1 MNKEKINVDGINI
14 SVHDFLDKQRLFLLD
29 ASIICWG
36 FHNII
41 NHENICSGRFV
52 QRLQILYSK
61 IYERYLI
68 TLWLSD
74 TLAWKQ
80 EIQVW
85 MWKLLQD
92 IDSMKKY
99 CTEEQV

>member
-1 MNKEKINVDGINI
+1 MNIEKIKLDGVDI
-14 SVHDFLDKQRLFLLD
+14 SVHEFLDNQRLFLVD

-41 NHENICSGRFV
+41 DHEQKCSDRFMD
-52 QRLQILYSK
+52 RLQILYSK

-74 TLAWKQ
+74 NIAWKQ

-99 CTEEQV
+99 CLQERV